1 MGLERRLRRLEAEL
15 PSPRRKLEA
24 LEGKQPDEMSD
35 EELVA
40 VMLGH
45 WPSREEL
52 DEVMGKYRTMSVEE
66 LFALVREL
74 EEDSASTTSD
84 STSGA
89 QLDKV

>member
-24 LEGKQPDEMSD
+24 MEGKQPDEMSD
-35 EELVA
+35 EQLVA

-52 DEVMGKYRTMSVEE
+52 DEVLGRYRAMSVEE

-74 EEDSASTTSD
+74 EAKTTDTTTD
-84 STSGA
+84 STSDA
-89 QLDKV
+89 QFDKV

>member
-1 MGLERRLRRLEAEL
+1 MGLERRMRRLEAEL

-24 LEGKQPDEMSD
+24 LEGKQPHEMSG

-52 DEVMGKYRTMSVEE
+52 DEVLGKYRAMSVEE
-66 LFALVREL
+66 LFELVREL
-74 EEDSASTTSD
+74 EGKAASATTS
-84 STSGA
+84 STNDA
-89 QLDKV
+89 RLDKV